1 MSASPYVLLGVAVAL
16 AIGGG
21 CGGKSESAQAND
33 DVCSAKA
40 DIQKQVTSLQGMTA
54 STITVDAVTSDL
66 KAIQTDLTKISDAIP
81 KLADERKQQVQAAND
96 SFKTEVT
103 TVASTVLRSLSASDA
118 QAQLQTAVTDLAA
131 AYKTSFAN
139 VDCSS

>member
-21 CGGKSESAQAND
+21 CGGKSEAAQAND

>member
-16 AIGGG
+16 AVGGG

-54 STITVDAVTSDL
+54 STITVDAVTNDL
-66 KAIQTDLTKISDAIP
+66 KAIQTDLNTIGDAIP

-118 QAQLQTAVTDLAA
+118 QAQLQTAVSNLAA
-131 AYKTSFAN
+131 AYQTSFAK